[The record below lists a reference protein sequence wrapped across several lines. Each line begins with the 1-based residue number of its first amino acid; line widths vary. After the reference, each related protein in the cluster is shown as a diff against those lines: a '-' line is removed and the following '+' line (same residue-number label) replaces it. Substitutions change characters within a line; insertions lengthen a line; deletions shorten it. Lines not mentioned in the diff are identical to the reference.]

1 MKNTRTGLKI
11 PDRIKDVRLTALAAL
26 VLFASMSA
34 AGQAP
39 RPLPPPRPAS
49 PSTPG
54 KPIEPKPV
62 DNAASPLPTEATLG
76 VPIYPN
82 AQFLVSYDAGQRQ
95 RFYLFGTQASFNE
108 IVAYYKTVLM
118 RGGDLL
124 FEQPSTHTFE
134 IARFREESMGFPP
147 SITIKDYKWGG
158 SEGYLNPKPK
168 ATPAR
173 FPTIIQIVPAPP
185 GAAK

>member
-1 MKNTRTGLKI
+1 M
-11 PDRIKDVRLTALAAL
+11 RLTALAAL
-26 VLFASMSA
+26 VLFTSMSV

-39 RPLPPPRPAS
+39 RPFPPPRPAS
-49 PSTPG
+49 PSAPT
-54 KPIEPKPV
+54 KPAEPKPA
-62 DNAASPLPTEATLG
+62 DNPASAVPTEATLG

-95 RFYLFGTQASFNE
+95 RFYLFGAQASFNE
-108 IVAYYKTVLM
+108 IVAYYKTVLK

-134 IARFREESMGFPP
+134 IARFREESMAFPP

-173 FPTIIQIVPAPP
+173 FPTIIQIVPGPP
-185 GAAK
+185 GTAK